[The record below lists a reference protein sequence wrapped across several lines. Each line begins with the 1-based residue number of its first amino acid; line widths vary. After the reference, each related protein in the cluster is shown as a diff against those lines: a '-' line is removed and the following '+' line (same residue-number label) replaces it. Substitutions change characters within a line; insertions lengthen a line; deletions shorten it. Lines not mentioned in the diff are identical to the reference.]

1 MNEYIC
7 QTLNSL
13 HFPLVKKLYKTHYT
27 AGMPKKDEIIWT
39 IKKDNEILGAV
50 RFRQHIDYQL
60 LTGMLIV
67 PNFRNKGLAG
77 YLLAATKPQLQR
89 KISYCFSFQHITS
102 LYLSAGFKIIEPE
115 KLPNDLYCKLLRY
128 QQSGKNLVPM
138 QFDMH
143 S

>member
-7 QTLNSL
+7 QALNSL

-27 AGMPKKDEIIWT
+27 SGIPRKDEIIWT
-39 IKKDNEILGAV
+39 IKKGHEIVGAV
-50 RFRQHIDYQL
+50 RFRQHSNYQL

-67 PNFRNKGLAG
+67 PNSRNKGLAR
-77 YLLAATKPQLQR
+77 YLLEATKPQLR
-89 KISYCFSFQHITS
+89 EEISYCFAFQHITS
-102 LYLSAGFKIIEPE
+102 LYLSAGFKIIEND
-115 KLPNDLYCKLLRY
+115 KLPNDLYFKLLRY
-128 QQSGKNLVPM
+128 QQSGKELVPM